1 MAMNFRPFCCG
12 WFGVVVVTL
21 GVVFGGMTGLVS
33 VPTFGAENLIT
44 DGTFTGE
51 YKIAPQ
57 NNIYI
62 IWGGAGSNP
71 SGYLDTAGTTWA
83 YATTDPS
90 GNPGTFGYYVRS
102 NQTASWAG
110 SVPSAGNAVGLQ
122 VFNESGSAAIS
133 QTVSGLEPGKLYI
146 ASYEY
151 NSRNGNT
158 VTILSSITGASE
170 IPLQNATIGH
180 SGSFQKYSTTF
191 TADSST
197 AVLSI
202 AHSSTGGDRTLFVGN
217 ISLTLSPAQ
226 PIANLVQDGS
236 FESGSY
242 TYAAGHGQY
251 VIWATSAPTSGNFE
265 NSGLWK
271 YESSSAAGYYLRAS
285 ASEFHAGPIPDG
297 TYVAAIQS
305 FANPVTASLYQEI
318 ETTPGKTYAVSA
330 KYNARRND
338 TAELS
343 ITAEGAT
350 ATKTFLDRQLVTANA
365 SSNYT
370 FAGTFTA
377 SDAMTKLRFTNTIN
391 GGTDAD
397 RTVTIDKVQMVE
409 VPSKIVEAGGTLVH
423 ALDAMTAQ
431 NGGYG
436 SGNVT
441 TVPYTYDASDTFSGA
456 IYDRVG
462 YYVEL
467 VDKAGNFSYA
477 HITMDPFSADVKDLG
492 LPTGAA
498 IAGSVRNLTVE
509 SNVTGLSRTGV
520 SGGRIEFG
528 RGDYQTGANGVYDY
542 WDTGFANANGYGT
555 FQIHDADTKTTIF
568 SFCGWGRTSNREAG
582 IGLGNST
589 GGNKDWTFSNS
600 LANGNYVV
608 ANIYSYVHESD
619 AVLNPTSPSF
629 FQRGADGNAAATISG
644 SWQAIADDTIA
655 AIKISENGTDW
666 TDATLDAAS
675 KTFTSAVTLGTGWH
689 AFQIQAFDAAGNLVT
704 SASTGKIGVGDV
716 LVAAGKTDTR
726 GDSVWATSGNVV
738 TFDPLTGKI
747 SLAGGNTPWAE
758 TGEYLTKAFPDV
770 PVAFVDATTNDQT
783 QALALLQSAL
793 DGLDGE
799 TAVLWLQ
806 DGTAVTS
813 DQLREKIQGN
823 EDVSWVLGS
832 ASNAEVPQMAE
843 LASSLENASAGPL
856 SSQYGMLGALGQAWG
871 YAVLTGPYQVPEP
884 STLVLLVFFLA
895 VFGFKRACY

>member
-1 MAMNFRPFCCG
+1 MNRRSFYRG
-12 WFGVVVVTL
+12 WFFIVFVTL
-21 GVVFGGMTGLVS
+21 GLAFSGMTSMVS
-33 VPTFGAENLIT
+33 GPAFGAENLIT

-51 YKIAPQ
+51 YKTSS

-62 IWGGAGSNP
+62 IWGPSSTP
-71 SGYLDTAGTTWA
+71 SGFLDTAETTWA
-83 YATTDPS
+83 YATTDLS
-90 GNPGTFGYYVRS
+90 GNPATFGYYLRP
-102 NQTASWAG
+102 NQSASLAG
-110 SVPSAGNAVGLQ
+110 STPSVGNTVGIQ
-122 VFNESGSAAIS
+122 VFQQAGKGEIS
-133 QTVSGLEPGKLYI
+133 QTVNGLEPGKLYI
-146 ASYEY
+146 TSYEY
-151 NSRNGNT
+151 NARNGNT
-158 VTILSSITGASE
+158 VSISSSITGASE
-170 IPLQNATIGH
+170 IPLQNPTSFGNT
-180 SGSFQKYSTTF
+180 GSNPFRKYSGTF
-191 TADSST
+191 TADSSS

-202 AHSSTGGDRTLFVGN
+202 VHTSNEAADRTLFVGN

-236 FESGSY
+236 FENGSY
-242 TYAAGHGQY
+242 TYAAGHGEY
-251 VIWATSAPTSGNFE
+251 VIWGFDSPTSGNFE
-265 NSGLWK
+265 STGLWK
-271 YESSSAAGYYLRAS
+271 YETSSTSGFYLRPQ
-285 ASEFHAGPIPDG
+285 AGQFVSGSVPDG
-297 TYVAAIQS
+297 KYVAAIQS

-318 ETTPGKTYAVSA
+318 ATTPGKTYAVSA
-330 KYNARRND
+330 KYNARPGD
-338 TAELS
+338 SAELS
-343 ITAEGAT
+343 VTAEGAT

-467 VDKAGNFSYA
+467 VDKTGNFSYA

-509 SNVTGLSRTGV
+509 SNVEGLSRTGS

-568 SFCGWGRTSNREAG
+568 SFCGWGRASNRDAG
-582 IGLGNST
+582 IGLGNSA

-608 ANIYSYVHESD
+608 ANIYSYIHESD
-619 AVLNPTSPSF
+619 AVLNPTGPCF
-629 FQRGADGNAAATISG
+629 FQRDAEGNAAATISG
-644 SWQAIADDTIA
+644 SWQAIANDTIA
-655 AIKISENGTDW
+655 SIKISENGTDW

-675 KTFTSAVTLGTGWH
+675 KTFSSAVTLGTGWH

-738 TFDPLTGKI
+738 TFDPVTGKI
-747 SLAGGNTPWAE
+747 ALTGGNTPWAE
-758 TGEYLTKAFPDV
+758 TGEYLTKAYPEV

-783 QALALLQSAL
+783 QALALLQSTL
-793 DGLDGE
+793 DSLDGE

-823 EDVSWVLGS
+823 EDISWVLGS

-843 LASSLENASAGPL
+843 LADSLENASAGPL
-856 SSQYGMLGALGQAWG
+856 SSQYGTLGALGQAWG
-871 YAVLTGPYQVPEP
+871 YAALTGPYQVPEP
-884 STLVLLVFFLA
+884 STLVLLVFGLA
-895 VFGFKRACY
+895 VFGWKRACY